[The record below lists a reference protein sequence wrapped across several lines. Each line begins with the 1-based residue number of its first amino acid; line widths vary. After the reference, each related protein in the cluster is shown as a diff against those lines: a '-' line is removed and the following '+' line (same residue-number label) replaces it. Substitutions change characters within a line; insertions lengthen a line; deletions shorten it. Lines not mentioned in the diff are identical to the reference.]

1 MDKRK
6 NIYRILR
13 FISSNTKNKIPY
25 FIIILV
31 TFFKIKRI
39 TLYYTI
45 YSYLEW
51 IDNNVDNNLSDEVEV
66 EKFLQ
71 NQKEILFFNREPN
84 NEFEYLGKL
93 ISLSKHSENYKPLYE
108 SFLEI
113 QKNDFKRKFK
123 LLDRVFLENRNIK
136 LGILSLKICASIFK

>member
-51 IDNNVDNNLSDEVEV
+51 IDNNVDNNLSDEVE
-66 EKFLQ
+66 
-71 NQKEILFFNREPN
+71 
-84 NEFEYLGKL
+84 
-93 ISLSKHSENYKPLYE
+93 
-108 SFLEI
+108 
-113 QKNDFKRKFK
+113 
-123 LLDRVFLENRNIK
+123 
-136 LGILSLKICASIFK
+136 